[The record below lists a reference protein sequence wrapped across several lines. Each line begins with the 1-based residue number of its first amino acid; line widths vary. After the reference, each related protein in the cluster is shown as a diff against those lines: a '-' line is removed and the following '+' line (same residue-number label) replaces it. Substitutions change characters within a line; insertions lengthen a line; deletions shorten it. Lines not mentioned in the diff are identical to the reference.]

1 MYDVDRGQECC
12 EMAGSY
18 YNEQEAQFVVF
29 LIQFL
34 MSCDTEPS
42 SIGVI
47 TLYRSQMA
55 RITDLLNTGL

>member
-1 MYDVDRGQECC
+1 
-12 EMAGSY
+12 MAGSY

-34 MSCDTEPS
+34 MSHDVEPQS
-42 SIGVI
+42 VGVI

-55 RITDLLNTGL
+55 RITDLLNIGMWVHKQTIYFVYI